1 MNMRLRFNA
10 PRFVI
15 AIQRGSATGLLGLS
29 LAAALHAQMQMNVE
43 QLADFVRSELAL
55 KQHTDK
61 QIAAGVKKIQLSER
75 LTDKAIL
82 DLEAQGAGPKTAEA
96 LRSLRDQSA
105 IIKRTAAPDVTSSP
119 ATSPDSTLTSA
130 PPTAKL
136 GVQVVQPPPPDSVHQ
151 QQVLD
156 LMRQYALTYAQ
167 SLPNYI
173 CVRVDRRY
181 VDPHAGDHYRSL
193 GTVLA
198 KVSYNEGQ
206 EQYKVYSVGGQIVDA
221 EMGGIGGGGARS
233 SGEFAG
239 MMRSLFEPKSNAE
252 FGWDHW
258 ARLRGR
264 TMAVFNYFIDSGHSS
279 YSISYGEGRSDD
291 QRIITAYKGLVYA
304 DANTGEID
312 RITFNAVDVPL
323 SFPVRTASELI
334 DYDLVSIGDQQSI
347 LPMRALLHMSTL
359 HETSKNEIE
368 FRNYKKFG
376 SDVIIKYDMD
386 ASAPP
391 PPPLPE
397 SKTAEQPV
405 TGAATANA
413 NAPVPSTAKPQQ
425 PAKAANATPAAA
437 SPWMLPT
444 PPPPPPQ

>member
-1 MNMRLRFNA
+1 MGFILA
-10 PRFVI
+10 
-15 AIQRGSATGLLGLS
+15 SALC
-29 LAAALHAQMQMNVE
+29 AQMQMNVE

-61 QIAAGVKKIQLSER
+61 QIAAGLKKIQLSER
-75 LTDKAIL
+75 LTDKTIA
-82 DLEAQGAGPKTAEA
+82 DLEAQGAQPKTVEA

-105 IIKRTAAPDVTSSP
+105 SIKHAAAPDVTSSP
-119 ATSPDSTLTSA
+119 ATAPDTTLTSA
-130 PPTAKL
+130 PATAKL
-136 GVQVVQPPPPDSVHQ
+136 GVQAAPPPPPDSVNQ
-151 QQVLD
+151 QQILD
-156 LMRQYALTYAQ
+156 LMRQYALSYTQ
-167 SLPNYI
+167 GLPNYI

-181 VDPHAGDHYRSL
+181 VDPYGGDRYRSL

-206 EQYKVYSVGGQIVDA
+206 KKSTKCIRWRGKIVDA
-221 EMGGIGGGGARS
+221 DMGGIGGGGARS

-258 ARLRGR
+258 AKLRGR

-279 YSISYGEGRSDD
+279 YSISYGEGRNDD

-334 DYDLVSIGDQQSI
+334 DYDLVNIGDQQSI
-347 LPMRALLHMSTL
+347 LPMRALLHMSTI

-368 FRNYKKFG
+368 FRNYRKFG

-391 PPPLPE
+391 PAPLPD

-405 TGAATANA
+405 TGTATANNNVPA
-413 NAPVPSTAKPQQ
+413 ASPVKPQQ
-425 PAKAANATPAAA
+425 PAKASNTNPGAA
-437 SPWMLPT
+437 SPWTLPT